1 MKYYKIII
9 IFLALGLWCTIPVMG
24 VTTYLG
30 GSPQM
35 SAALSGT
42 NEFTAG
48 EDATIQVIVWN
59 SGVNTLKFVTK
70 GTIERDDLPTTAKM
84 VTVGLSAGNAP
95 VIVKSEPQV
104 IGDIKSQDRAVAT
117 IETKITSN
125 ATEGEYYLPLTIRY
139 TYLASSDQEAAD
151 ILQSNYQQM
160 TETIPIKIKIKPHVK
175 IEVLDAVPENLNVG
189 SEGYLNLTIKNIGSE
204 DGKKASVKILRNG
217 ASPIIPTDSSVFIGD
232 FPLNSTVICR
242 YKVSVS
248 GDAEKQSYPVDVLVM
263 YENREGDV
271 VSSAPD
277 TIGIPIG
284 GKISFSIVSGTVQ
297 VVQGSQSVIQVV
309 YQNRGNTI
317 AYYAQARLTAV
328 EPFKSSDDTA
338 YLGDIKPGENA
349 TAHYHIIVDDAAAVR
364 DYTLNTEV
372 RYRDALDN
380 SQVSDSF
387 TVQVTVQPRPA
398 SSDLMQALG
407 TLGIIAIIGIG
418 AGYYLLVMR
427 KKK

>member
-9 IFLALGLWCTIPVMG
+9 VFLALGLWCTMPVMG

-42 NEFTAG
+42 NEFIAG
-48 EDATIQVIVWN
+48 EDATIHVIVWN
-59 SGVNTLKFVTK
+59 SGVNNLKFVTK
-70 GTIERDDLPTTAKM
+70 GTIERDDLPTTAKI

-95 VIVKSEPQV
+95 VIVKNDPQV
-104 IGDIKSQDRAVAT
+104 IGDIKSQEMVSVA
-117 IETKITSN
+117 IETKITSD
-125 ATEGEYYLPLTIRY
+125 ATAGEYRLPLTIRY

-151 ILQSNYQQM
+151 VLQSNYQQM
-160 TETIPIKIKIKPHVK
+160 TETIPITIKIKPQIK
-175 IEVLDAVPENLNVG
+175 IEVLDAVPENLNIG

-204 DGKKASVKILRNG
+204 DGKKASVKIRRNG

-232 FPLNSTVICR
+232 FPHNSTVTCR
-242 YKVSVS
+242 YKVAVS

-263 YENREGDV
+263 YENRDGDV

-277 TIGIPIG
+277 TIGIPVG
-284 GKISFSIVSGTVQ
+284 GKISFTVVSGTVQ

-317 AYYAQARLTAV
+317 AYHAQSRLSAV

-349 TAHYHIIVDDAAAVR
+349 TAHYQVMVDDAAVVR
-364 DYTLNTEV
+364 DYSLNTEV

-387 TVQVTVQPRPA
+387 NVQVTVQSRPA
-398 SSDLMQALG
+398 SGGLIQALG
-407 TLGIIAIIGIG
+407 IMGIIAIIGIG

>member
-1 MKYYKIII
+1 MKYYKKII
-9 IFLALGLWCTIPVMG
+9 IFLALGLWCTIPAMG

-35 SAALSGT
+35 SAAVSGT

-59 SGVNTLKFVTK
+59 SGVNTLKFVTI

-95 VIVKSEPQV
+95 VIVKNDPQV
-104 IGDIKSQDRAVAT
+104 IGDMKSQDRAVVA

-125 ATEGEYYLPLTIRY
+125 ATEGEYQLPLTIRY
-139 TYLASSDQEAAD
+139 TYLASSDQEATD

-160 TETIPIKIKIKPHVK
+160 TETIPITIKIKPHVK

-204 DGKKASVKILRNG
+204 YGKKASVKILRNG
-217 ASPIIPTDSSVFIGD
+217 ASPIIPTENSVFIGD
-232 FPLNSTVICR
+232 FPPNSTVTCS
-242 YKVSVS
+242 YKVAVS

-277 TIGIPIG
+277 TIGIPID

-317 AYYAQARLTAV
+317 AYSAQARLTAV
-328 EPFKSSDDTA
+328 EPFTSSDDTA
-338 YLGDIKPGENA
+338 YLGDIKPEENA
-349 TAHYHIIVDDAAAVR
+349 TAYYHIIVDDAAVVR

-387 TVQVTVQPRPA
+387 NVQVTVQPRPA
-398 SSDLMQALG
+398 SSELMQILG
-407 TLGIIAIIGIG
+407 TIGIIAIIGIG
-418 AGYYLLVMR
+418 AGYYLLVTR